1 MGRAEQIAKKAE
13 ELLVPVTETY
23 GVSVYDVEYVT
34 ENGEKYLR
42 AYIDKEGGVT
52 IDDCENV
59 SRAFEI
65 KLDESGLI
73 DEQYILEVS
82 SPGLGRTL
90 SKDRHLEKSV
100 GESVEI
106 SFYKQMVIR
115 EDESSSIKSKSI
127 AGILKAFDK
136 DTVTIEDTETE
147 ITSVWQRS
155 DIAQIKLSLDF

>member
-1 MGRAEQIAKKAE
+1 MGKAEQIAKKAE

-59 SRAFEI
+59 SRAFET

-90 SKDRHLEKSV
+90 SKDRHLEKSI

-136 DTVTIEDTETE
+136 DTITIEDTETE
-147 ITSVWQRS
+147 ITSVWQRN

>member
-1 MGRAEQIAKKAE
+1 MGKAEQIAAKAE

-34 ENGEKYLR
+34 ENNEKYLR

>member
-34 ENGEKYLR
+34 ENNEKYLR

-59 SRAFEI
+59 SRAFET

-90 SKDRHLEKSV
+90 SKDRHLEKSI
-100 GESVEI
+100 GQSVEI

-115 EDESSSIKSKSI
+115 EDEASSIKSKSI

-136 DTVTIEDTETE
+136 ETITIEDTETE
-147 ITSVWQRS
+147 ITSVWQRN

>member
-1 MGRAEQIAKKAE
+1 MGKAEQIAKKAE
-13 ELLVPVTETY
+13 ELLVPVTESY

-34 ENGEKYLR
+34 ENNEKYLR

-59 SRAFEI
+59 SRAFET

-90 SKDRHLEKSV
+90 SKDRHLEKSI

-136 DTVTIEDTETE
+136 DTITIEDTETE
-147 ITSVWQRS
+147 ITSVWQRN

>member
-13 ELLVPVTETY
+13 ELLVPVTESY

-34 ENGEKYLR
+34 ENNEKYLR

-59 SRAFEI
+59 SRAFET
-65 KLDESGLI
+65 KLDEFGLI

-90 SKDRHLEKSV
+90 SKDRHLEKSI
-100 GESVEI
+100 GQSVEI

-115 EDESSSIKSKSI
+115 EDEASSIKSKSI

-136 DTVTIEDTETE
+136 ETITIEDTETE
-147 ITSVWQRS
+147 ITSVWQRN

>member
-1 MGRAEQIAKKAE
+1 MGKAEQIAKKAE

-59 SRAFEI
+59 SRAFET

-73 DEQYILEVS
+73 DEQYSLEVS

-90 SKDRHLEKSV
+90 SKDRHLEKSI

-136 DTVTIEDTETE
+136 DTITIEDTETE
-147 ITSVWQRS
+147 ITSVWQRN

>member
-1 MGRAEQIAKKAE
+1 MGKAEQIAKKAE

-59 SRAFEI
+59 SRAFET
-65 KLDESGLI
+65 KLDEFGLI

-90 SKDRHLEKSV
+90 SKDRHLEKSI

-136 DTVTIEDTETE
+136 DTITIEDTETE
-147 ITSVWQRS
+147 ITSVWQRN

>member
-1 MGRAEQIAKKAE
+1 MGRAEQIANKAE
-13 ELLVPVTETY
+13 ELLIPVTESF

-34 ENGEKYLR
+34 ENNEKYLR

-59 SRAFEI
+59 SRAFET

-73 DEQYILEVS
+73 EEQYILEVS

-90 SKDRHLEKSV
+90 SKDRHLEKSI
-100 GESVEI
+100 GQSIEI

-147 ITSVWQRS
+147 ITSVWQRN

>member
-1 MGRAEQIAKKAE
+1 MGRAEQIANKAE
-13 ELLVPVTETY
+13 ELLVPVTESY

-34 ENGEKYLR
+34 ENNEKYLR

-59 SRAFEI
+59 SRAFET

-73 DEQYILEVS
+73 EEQYILEVS

-90 SKDRHLEKSV
+90 SKDRHLEKSI
-100 GESVEI
+100 GQSVEI

-115 EDESSSIKSKSI
+115 EGEASSIKSKPI
-127 AGILKAFDK
+127 AGILKSFDK
-136 DTVTIEDTETE
+136 DTVTIEDSETE
-147 ITSVWQRS
+147 ITSVWQRN

>member
-13 ELLVPVTETY
+13 ELLVPVTESY

-34 ENGEKYLR
+34 ENNEKYLR

-59 SRAFEI
+59 SRAFET

-90 SKDRHLEKSV
+90 SKDRHLEKSI
-100 GESVEI
+100 GQSVEI

-115 EDESSSIKSKSI
+115 EDEASSIKSKSI

-136 DTVTIEDTETE
+136 ETITIEDTETE
-147 ITSVWQRS
+147 ITSVWQRN

>member
-1 MGRAEQIAKKAE
+1 MGRAEQIANKAE
-13 ELLVPVTETY
+13 ELLIPVTDSF

-34 ENGEKYLR
+34 ENNEKYLR

-59 SRAFEI
+59 SRAFET

-73 DEQYILEVS
+73 EEQYILEVS

-90 SKDRHLEKSV
+90 SKDRHLEKSI

-147 ITSVWQRS
+147 ITSVWQRN

>member
-13 ELLVPVTETY
+13 ELLVPVTESY

-34 ENGEKYLR
+34 ENNEKYLR

-147 ITSVWQRS
+147 NISVWQRN

>member
-1 MGRAEQIAKKAE
+1 MGRAEQIAAKAE
-13 ELLVPVTETY
+13 ELLVPVTESY

-34 ENGEKYLR
+34 ENNEKYLR

>member
-1 MGRAEQIAKKAE
+1 MGKAEQIAAKAE
-13 ELLVPVTETY
+13 ELLTPVTESF

-59 SRAFEI
+59 SRAFET

-73 DEQYILEVS
+73 EEQYILEVS

-90 SKDRHLEKSV
+90 SKDRHLEKSI
-100 GESVEI
+100 GQSVEI

-115 EDESSSIKSKSI
+115 ENETSSIKSKSI

-136 DTVTIEDTETE
+136 ESITIEDTETE

>member
-34 ENGEKYLR
+34 ENNEKYLR

-59 SRAFEI
+59 SRAFET

-90 SKDRHLEKSV
+90 SKDRHLEKSI

-136 DTVTIEDTETE
+136 DTITIEDTETE
-147 ITSVWQRS
+147 ITSVWQRN

>member
-1 MGRAEQIAKKAE
+1 MGKADVLAAKAE
-13 ELLVPVTETY
+13 ELLIPVTESF

-59 SRAFEI
+59 SRAFEA

-90 SKDRHLEKSV
+90 SKDRHLKQSV
-100 GESVEI
+100 GQEVEV
-106 SFYKQMVIR
+106 SFYKPQVLGGT
-115 EDESSSIKSKSI
+115 EEKPVKGKQTV
-127 AGILKAFDK
+127 GILKGFDK
-136 DTVTIEDTETE
+136 DTVTIADSETE
-147 ITSVWQRS
+147 KETVWNRS
-155 DIAQIKLSLDF
+155 DISVIKLTFDF

>member
-1 MGRAEQIAKKAE
+1 MGKAEQIAKKAE

-34 ENGEKYLR
+34 ENNEKYLR

-59 SRAFEI
+59 SRAFET

-90 SKDRHLEKSV
+90 SKDRHLEKSI

-136 DTVTIEDTETE
+136 DTITIEDTETE
-147 ITSVWQRS
+147 ITSVWQRN

>member
-1 MGRAEQIAKKAE
+1 MGKADVLAGKAE
-13 ELLVPVTETY
+13 ELLIPVTEEF

-59 SRAFEI
+59 SRAFEK
-65 KLDESGLI
+65 KLDDSGLI

-90 SKDRHLEKSV
+90 SKDRHLQQSI
-100 GESVEI
+100 GEEVEI
-106 SFYKQMVIR
+106 SFYKPQILGGTEEKPV
-115 EDESSSIKSKSI
+115 KGKQT

-136 DTVTIEDTETE
+136 ENVTISDPETDKE
-147 ITSVWQRS
+147 TVWKRS
-155 DIAQIKLSLDF
+155 DISVIKLAFDF